1 MPIDWLHGGDAADV
15 LFIDLFLSGVRERER
30 GGGKNIKEKGRC
42 RIFDLPKKTNRK
54 NGNHRRVW
62 RRLASFRL
70 STSAVAMPTS
80 ITVLKPI
87 NFSRCHFNASD
98 NQLETGSLTIPAAV
112 AQAIHESSSQSMDR
126 VSHCKPTNKVN
137 KFLAL
142 LLHIRIASA
151 LPQSSSNTVQL
162 LPAIHPTGISLPLP
176 STFIFG
182 FIY

>member
-1 MPIDWLHGGDAADV
+1 M
-15 LFIDLFLSGVRERER
+15 
-30 GGGKNIKEKGRC
+30 
-42 RIFDLPKKTNRK
+42 FDLPKKTNRK

-176 STFIFG
+176 STFILG
-182 FIY
+182 FIYSFFSSFLIYTFPISFHIFS